1 MIRTYSELMT
11 IDKFEDRFKYL
22 KMGGKIGEATFGYER
37 YLNQIFYRC
46 DDWKAVRRE
55 IIIRDDGC
63 DLGHPDYPIK
73 GIIIV
78 HHLNPITVEDILNRD
93 PKLFDPENLISV
105 AKLTH
110 NAVHFGDE
118 SLLPKPL
125 VERFKWDT
133 CPWRT

>member
-46 DDWKAVRRE
+46 DEWKAVRRE

-63 DLGHPDYPIK
+63 DLGHPDYSIK

-78 HHLNPITVEDILNRD
+78 HHLNPITIEDILNRD
-93 PKLFDPENLISV
+93 PKLFDPENLISA